1 METENVCFFGGSAMT
16 AESKYDA
23 EPITWWKCLQRA
35 TKYVQGESLI
45 NMGPLKVISSS
56 FFSGSAMTAESKYD
70 AEPITW
76 WKCLQRTTKYVE
88 MAVYIHIQGKSL
100 RNKGPKCRWTL
111 KVFGF

>member
-1 METENVCFFGGSAMT
+1 MK

-56 FFSGSAMTAESKYD
+56 FYRRIDPHSGFVCSH
-70 AEPITW
+70 IG
-76 WKCLQRTTKYVE
+76 CLCCEEEKEGERE
-88 MAVYIHIQGKSL
+88 
-100 RNKGPKCRWTL
+100 RPW
-111 KVFGF
+111 